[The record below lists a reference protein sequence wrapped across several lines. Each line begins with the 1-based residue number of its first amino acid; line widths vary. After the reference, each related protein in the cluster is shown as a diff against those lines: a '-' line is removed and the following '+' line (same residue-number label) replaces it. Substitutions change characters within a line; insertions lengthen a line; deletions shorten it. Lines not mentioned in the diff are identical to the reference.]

1 MTKGLVLV
9 LGACGRNFA
18 AGMSGGVAYVLDER
32 GNFTEKRCNLDSV
45 DLEPVLEAQDAQLVE
60 AQLVETKLVKDL
72 VTRHLELTGSPRAAW
87 ILDNWS
93 EALSRF
99 IKVFPHEHK
108 RVLGV
113 SRSRQPYI
121 PSPPLAVLSP
131 PEQVQHG

>member
-1 MTKGLVLV
+1 M
-9 LGACGRNFA
+9 
-18 AGMSGGVAYVLDER
+18 
-32 GNFTEKRCNLDSV
+32 
-45 DLEPVLEAQDAQLVE
+45 
-60 AQLVETKLVKDL
+60 KLVKDL
-72 VTRHLELTGSPRAAW
+72 VKRHLELTRSPRAAW

-113 SRSRQPYI
+113 SRRREHYVPT
-121 PSPPLAVLSP
+121 PALAVQVP